1 METDEMSLDELRS
14 ALREEQS
21 LYQEQRMR
29 SSINARDAI
38 KERVSQLNLL
48 LQDYQEFIDR
58 VANRR
63 PELLLTPFQTT
74 MINDILRDCQALLRN
89 VEGADYLKLAEGLV
103 TYGEMSILL
112 APYVTLIWNV
122 SLGKW

>member
-38 KERVSQLNLL
+38 KERVTQLNLL

-74 MINDILRDCQALLRN
+74 VINDILRDCQALLRN

-112 APYVTLIWNV
+112 APYVTLIWDV

>member
-74 MINDILRDCQALLRN
+74 MINEILRDCQALLRN

-112 APYVTLIWNV
+112 APYVTLIWDV